1 MISHLKPCSQKAVRC
16 HIYNSERGIMSARW
30 QSKGS
35 YTSSLHRN
43 IALTIILVPKYL
55 REKFRIQLSSRSTL
69 EEHKLRSSQ
78 IYMGK
83 KSNSVYSHQSLPQTG
98 LIQRREHCLSPW
110 FSQGRMVRLVGALGH
125 VASQSAFGGAGFY
138 LVLYWAMNN
147 QKSFVPWY
155 S

>member
-1 MISHLKPCSQKAVRC
+1 MKPCSQKAVRC

-83 KSNSVYSHQSLPQTG
+83 KSNFSLLTSVPPPNRINSAPRTSPQPMILSGKDGETG
-98 LIQRREHCLSPW
+98 GCTGPRGLSECLRWSWFLSCLILSNEQPKELCPLIQLET
-110 FSQGRMVRLVGALGH
+110 
-125 VASQSAFGGAGFY
+125 
-138 LVLYWAMNN
+138 
-147 QKSFVPWY
+147 K
-155 S
+155 